1 MKKRIGFVSNSSSSS
16 FIVIG
21 RLVGNFRDNIGDKLE
36 EGKTYVMAG
45 NELCDGIDIISM
57 NKKKADWFYN
67 QHVKCNEKV
76 SWIDGD
82 IIEEVWSAW
91 EENGKELP
99 VLEKGCRVWFFEI
112 DHHSSSSMQDL
123 EKRYM

>member
-1 MKKRIGFVSNSSSSS
+1 MKERIGFVSNSSSSS

-36 EGKTYVMAG
+36 EGKTYIMAG

-99 VLEKGCRVWFFEI
+99 VLENGYRVWFFEI
-112 DHHSSSSMQDL
+112 DHHSSSNMQDL